1 MPGPETRNP
10 DIPAPTVAP
19 LAAFPGVA
27 PGATAMEVLRAV
39 PDLVKS
45 TPAAADLP
53 ATMAGRVPGIAPDP
67 ARFVPVETVRAMLS
81 ERNLTLATM
90 SEARAADKVSD
101 AMQRGYLSPAMKP
114 WAPGTGNRVSGTGH
128 RAPGTGHRKP
138 GIGRWRLA
146 ALIKPPLTAS
156 CKVPCRPLPTC

>member
-1 MPGPETRNP
+1 MGGTGGRTDQQPGISLSVSKLLLSRRNRGDCQADSQLKGAGLGHDPNLLLTALNRQEDAMPGPETRNP

-53 ATMAGRVPGIAPDP
+53 ATMAELVPGTEPEVIPP
-67 ARFVPVETVRAMLS
+67 ESKGL
-81 ERNLTLATM
+81 
-90 SEARAADKVSD
+90 
-101 AMQRGYLSPAMKP
+101 
-114 WAPGTGNRVSGTGH
+114 
-128 RAPGTGHRKP
+128 RK
-138 GIGRWRLA
+138 
-146 ALIKPPLTAS
+146 
-156 CKVPCRPLPTC
+156 

>member
-1 MPGPETRNP
+1 MPGPEARSPETRSP
-10 DIPAPTVAP
+10 DKPTPTVAT
-19 LAAFPGVA
+19 LAAVPGVA

-39 PDLVKS
+39 PHRFRS

-53 ATMAGRVPGIAPDP
+53 ATMAELVPGIAPDP

-114 WAPGTGNRVSGTGH
+114 WAPGTGYRKPGIGHRAPGTGH
-128 RAPGTGHRKP
+128 RAPGTGHRAP
-138 GIGRWRLA
+138 GTGYRVSGA
-146 ALIKPPLTAS
+146 GALPH
-156 CKVPCRPLPTC
+156 

>member
-1 MPGPETRNP
+1 
-10 DIPAPTVAP
+10 
-19 LAAFPGVA
+19 
-27 PGATAMEVLRAV
+27 
-39 PDLVKS
+39 
-45 TPAAADLP
+45 
-53 ATMAGRVPGIAPDP
+53 
-67 ARFVPVETVRAMLS
+67 VPVETVRAMLS

-114 WAPGTGNRVSGTGH
+114 WAPGTG
-128 RAPGTGHRKP
+128 HRKP